1 MADDSSET
9 NFIITIILILIV
21 LNLGPNFFLFPDY
34 AKEVSYYIQFYSGVI
49 ELALIGAL
57 IVKAMGPKK
66 TFPNLPWV
74 QVVIRFAI
82 TYPIFYIIFT
92 VMIGGNLE
100 KIIMPTQ
107 LVITQQTIISFL
119 ENLLVVILLPYM
131 MVKASSNGYLTVFGQ
146 RVPTLHRLAQHIP
159 PVAFIT
165 FLHVNAY
172 SAQVSSFNEFYV
184 ALIINFCLFMFIF
197 IVFDVIGFGA
207 SEGVHAGWNTAL
219 TTVRGSI
226 I

>member
-1 MADDSSET
+1 MSDDGSET
-9 NFIITIILILIV
+9 NFIISIILILIV

-57 IVKAMGPKK
+57 IVKAQGTKK

-82 TYPIFYIIFT
+82 TYPIFYIVFT
-92 VMIGGNLE
+92 LMIGGTLE
-100 KIIMPTQ
+100 KLVIPTQ

-119 ENLLVVILLPYM
+119 ENLLVVILFPYM
-131 MVKASSNGYLTVFGQ
+131 MVKSSNGYILIFGQ
-146 RVPTLHRLAQHIP
+146 RVPTIRRLAQHVP
-159 PVAFIT
+159 PVAFAT

-172 SAQVSSFNEFYV
+172 SSKVSSFNELYA
-184 ALIINFCLFMFIF
+184 ALAINFCLFMFIF
-197 IVFDVIGFGA
+197 IVFDIVGFGA

-219 TTVRGSI
+219 TMFRGSI